1 MSQLHITQAPNPL
14 PEGFCEL
21 SELIYTQDPHHI
33 PEDKGALER
42 AFSET
47 NPWFAVPEQEAAC
60 LCIPEQGR
68 LAVFK
73 PKGLKIDGQRA
84 GFFGYW
90 EAAPE
95 SREHQRA
102 LFAQAADWAKAR
114 GLDVLYGPINFST
127 YGQYR
132 LRTEAA
138 PGSSCFIGEPYNP
151 DYYPA
156 LLEATGVERAQGYV
170 TQISDNATLGA
181 AVRQKLPQVELL
193 RQRGFSIEPL
203 THERW
208 LSHLPE
214 LHGMI
219 DAIFG
224 GNFAYTPLSY
234 ESFAQACG
242 QRFIQKADPEASAI
256 MMTPEGQVAGFF
268 LLYPDYGPLV
278 ARQAGDERV
287 SPDALDFHTHAHK
300 AHALGS
306 DAGILKTV
314 GVRPELRR
322 MGIMDALTAQIMD
335 WANDRYA
342 RWIGALIR
350 EDNPSRNFGRAYLL
364 DERGYQLY
372 RLRVP

>member
-1 MSQLHITQAPNPL
+1 MSALQITQAPGAL

-21 SELIYTQDPHHI
+21 SELIYEHDPHHI
-33 PEDKGALER
+33 PEDASALER
-42 AFSET
+42 AFSQA
-47 NPWFAVPEQEAAC
+47 NPWFNVEGQEAAC
-60 LCIPEQGR
+60 LCIPKQGR

-73 PKGLKIDGQRA
+73 PLGLKIDGQPT

-90 EAAPE
+90 EAAPD
-95 SREHQRA
+95 SLTHQRA
-102 LFAQAADWAKAR
+102 LFEQAGTWAKAR
-114 GLDVLYGPINFST
+114 GLSQLYGPINFST
-127 YGQYR
+127 YGSYR
-132 LRTEAA
+132 LRTKAA
-138 PGSSCFIGEPYNP
+138 PNSSCFIGEPYNP

-156 LLEATGVERAQGYV
+156 LIEAAGLARAQGYV

-181 AVRQKLPQVELL
+181 AVRQKLPLVDRL
-193 RQRGFSIEPL
+193 RDQGFSIEPL
-203 THERW
+203 SHERW
-208 LSHLPE
+208 LAHLPE

-256 MMTPEGQVAGFF
+256 MMTPEGHVAGFF

-278 ARQAGDERV
+278 ARSAGAARIA
-287 SPDALDFHTHAHK
+287 PDALDFHTHASR
-300 AHALGS
+300 AFALGS

-372 RLRVP
+372 RLVIT